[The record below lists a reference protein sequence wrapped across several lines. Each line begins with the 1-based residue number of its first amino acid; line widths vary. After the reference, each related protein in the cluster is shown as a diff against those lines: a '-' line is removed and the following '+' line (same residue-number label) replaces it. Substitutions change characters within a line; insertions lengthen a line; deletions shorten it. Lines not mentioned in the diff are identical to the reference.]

1 MHKLARVYNRLFR
14 GINLSKDVLLHGG
27 LQCIKDCQI
36 KFGSGAKVSIG
47 NNVTIRN
54 SKIELIGGEL
64 IIEDGANISDYEIM
78 VSKGCRLHIG
88 TNCYLE
94 RGDNWRKPSIILW
107 DKSTL
112 TIANNNRLRCD
123 VMCRFGG
130 CCEIDEFNCLNERT
144 EIRCDESVKIGAF
157 NMISYNC
164 RIWDTNTHAFYKDD
178 TRRRMTREEYPNIGS
193 EKDKPVTRSV
203 VIGDDC
209 LLGEEC
215 VILKGSNVGNKC
227 VIGVH
232 SVVAG
237 ASIPTR
243 TMAVGNPVTIKNFS
257 AKLK

>member
-1 MHKLARVYNRLFR
+1 MHRLIRTYYRLFCGLKISSNVDFCGELPTVSGSRIQFGSNARV
-14 GINLSKDVLLHGG
+14 
-27 LQCIKDCQI
+27 
-36 KFGSGAKVSIG
+36 KVG
-47 NNVTIRN
+47 QGVKIRN
-54 SKIELIGGEL
+54 SNIEVIGGEL
-64 IIEDGANISDYEIM
+64 VIEDGVSISDYSIS
-78 VSKGCRLHIG
+78 VSKGCRLYFG
-88 TNCYLE
+88 ANCVLE
-94 RGDNWRKPSIILW
+94 KGDNWRKPSIILW
-107 DKSTL
+107 DKSVVEVS
-112 TIANNNRLRCD
+112 NNNRLRCD
-123 VMCRFGG
+123 VMCRFRG

-144 EIRCDESVKIGAF
+144 EIRCDERVKIGAF

-215 VILKGSNVGNKC
+215 VILKGSNVGNRC

-237 ASIPTR
+237 ASIPTG
-243 TMAVGNPVTIKNFS
+243 TMAVGNPSIVKNIK
-257 AKLK
+257 

>member
-1 MHKLARVYNRLFR
+1 MRNLKRIYYRLFKR
-14 GINLSKDVLLHGG
+14 ISISRSVSLLGDFENVKNS
-27 LQCIKDCQI
+27 IIQI
-36 KFGSGAKVSIG
+36 GSFAKISIG
-47 NNVTIRN
+47 KGVVIKN
-54 SKIELIGGEL
+54 SQIQVDGGEL
-64 IIEDGANISDYEIM
+64 IIGDGVHISDYSIDITPSSR
-78 VSKGCRLHIG
+78 VYLGA
-88 TNCYLE
+88 NCILE
-94 RGDNWRKPSIILW
+94 RGDNWRNPCFYVW
-107 DKSTL
+107 DNSSL
-112 TIANNNRLRCD
+112 IIANNNRIRCD
-123 VMCRFGG
+123 IMCRFGG
-130 CCEIDEFNCLNERT
+130 HCEIGEYNCINERT

-215 VILKGSNVGNKC
+215 VILKGSNVGNRC

-237 ASIPTR
+237 ASIPTG
-243 TMAVGNPVTIKNFS
+243 TMAVGNPVAIKNFS
-257 AKLK
+257 TRSK